1 MAMVGG
7 RGRGRA
13 RVALPLLLALLG
25 WGLSVQPAVAKLR
38 SISKLAVIGDSY
50 SDAGNS
56 GLLTQATL
64 SPLPGFPFPYY
75 ANGRFT
81 NGPVAMEQLWSLFN
95 PSLPPLKPSLAAG
108 GTNYAVGGATSGLN
122 SYLQVAP
129 DMDPSLKPLYANTSA
144 YSQLNDV
151 LGSFA
156 AGSFDPS
163 NTLFAFWMG
172 PNDALY
178 WLNTKPIGSADGFT
192 PGTINGDPPVQTNAE
207 DMLKNSMSNIAIGV
221 QKLIGNG
228 AQHVLVPNLLD
239 FSKAPAFS
247 GDPVQAATV
256 KALVLGFNQGLD
268 QTLDLL
274 RLANPTVDII
284 DFDTA
289 ALFDT
294 IFANP
299 GSYGFTNI
307 SEACTS
313 ITNSTVFTPGCS
325 AAADGWLFWDG
336 VHVTSA
342 AHSVIAA
349 NMYQSVY
356 QVPGPLPVAGGVVAL
371 GWARRLRRRQ
381 RTAAVAP
388 SAKPGPVSAGVLAEG
403 LRNGQS

>member
-1 MAMVGG
+1 MVMLGA
-7 RGRGRA
+7 RGRCRA

-25 WGLSVQPAVAKLR
+25 WGLSVQPAAAKLR
-38 SISKLAVIGDSY
+38 TISKLAVIGDSY

-144 YSQLNDV
+144 YSQLSGV
-151 LGSFA
+151 LASFA
-156 AGSFDPS
+156 PGSFDAS
-163 NTLFAFWMG
+163 KTLFTFWMG

-178 WLNTKPIGSADGFT
+178 WLNTKPSGSADGFT
-192 PGTINGDPPVQTNAE
+192 PGTINGAPPVQTNAE

-221 QKLIGNG
+221 QQLINSG

-247 GDPVQAATV
+247 ADPLQAATIQ
-256 KALVLGFNQGLD
+256 ALVLGFNQGLV
-268 QTLDLL
+268 QTLNQL
-274 RLANPTVDII
+274 RLANPAVDIMG
-284 DFDTA
+284 FDTA
-289 ALFDT
+289 ALFDS

-307 SEACTS
+307 SQACTS
-313 ITNSTVFTPGCS
+313 IDNPTTFSSGCS
-325 AAADGWLFWDG
+325 PTADGWLFWDG

-349 NMYQSVY
+349 NMYQTVY
-356 QVPGPLPVAGGVVAL
+356 QVPGPLPLAGGAVAL

-381 RTAAVAP
+381 SKAASAQG
-388 SAKPGPVSAGVLAEG
+388 AKPGL
-403 LRNGQS
+403 N